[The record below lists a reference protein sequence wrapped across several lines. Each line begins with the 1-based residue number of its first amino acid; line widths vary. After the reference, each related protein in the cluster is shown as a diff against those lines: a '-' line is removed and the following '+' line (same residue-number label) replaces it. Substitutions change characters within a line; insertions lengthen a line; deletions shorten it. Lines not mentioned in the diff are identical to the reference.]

1 VQPGAGRVPVRSD
14 TGQVLVPGR
23 PYRPGPRG
31 PQPGLLVPADPE
43 PGHLRRRTAMLKTTP
58 LNDFHV
64 QRGATMT
71 DFAGWSMPLRY
82 GGETVEHRAVRSAA
96 GLFDLTH
103 MGEVS
108 VTGPQ
113 AAAAL
118 DYALVSNI
126 AAIKPRRA
134 KYTMICNEDGGVL
147 DDLVVYRLD
156 DDSYF
161 IVANAANVDEVV
173 TALQHRV
180 QGFDASVRDSSP
192 DWALIAVQGPV
203 SAEVLRQLT
212 RGT

>member
-1 VQPGAGRVPVRSD
+1 
-14 TGQVLVPGR
+14 
-23 PYRPGPRG
+23 
-31 PQPGLLVPADPE
+31 
-43 PGHLRRRTAMLKTTP
+43 
-58 LNDFHV
+58 
-64 QRGATMT
+64 
-71 DFAGWSMPLRY
+71 
-82 GGETVEHRAVRSAA
+82 
-96 GLFDLTH
+96 
-103 MGEVS
+103 
-108 VTGPQ
+108 
-113 AAAAL
+113 
-118 DYALVSNI
+118 
-126 AAIKPRRA
+126 PRRA

-212 RGT
+212 RGTDIDALRYFAIERAVVAERAAMLART